1 MREKFI
7 YGIQQIGVGV
17 DNAPKLFEWYATKL
31 GADVKIFDDNNTATH
46 MAPYMG
52 GEAHDKRAILAMNL
66 QGGSGYEI
74 WQFEDRTPQPPKQP
88 ILLGDTG
95 IFSIKVKTRNAYK
108 ALADIKAKGVKPYSE
123 MVVSPNGTKSFY
135 VKDPCGNLV
144 QIQEYNN
151 WYGTGQNMGGV
162 CGCTIGVTDIE
173 AAKKLYINVLGY
185 NAIVYDKSGNF
196 EDYKP
201 LPGGEEIFRR
211 IVLQK
216 QEKIGGF
223 SKLFGS
229 SQLELVQVKSRTP
242 NKIFADR
249 YWGDIGFIH
258 LCFDVRNMDAV
269 VRDCEK
275 AGFPFSVLVAEEFDM
290 GDANGKWGYLEDPD
304 GTLIEFVEALKIPLV
319 KKIGWSINMKKRDPR
334 KPLPNWLIRAMSFNR
349 VKFKD
354 TAS

>member
-1 MREKFI
+1 MTEKFI

-17 DNAPKLFEWYATKL
+17 DDAAKVFEWYATKL
-31 GADVKIFDDNNTATH
+31 GADVKVFDDNNTATH

-52 GEAHDKRAILAMNL
+52 GEAHDKRAILAMNM

-74 WQFEDRTPQPPKQP
+74 WQFEDRVPQPPKDP

-108 ALADIKAKGVKPYSE
+108 ALADIKAKGVVPMSE

-135 VKDPCGNLV
+135 VKDPCGNIV
-144 QIQEYNN
+144 QVQEYNN
-151 WYGTGQNMGGV
+151 WYGTGKNMGGV

-173 AAKKLYINVLGY
+173 AAKQLYVKVLGY
-185 NAIVYDKSGNF
+185 NAVVYDKTGPF
-196 EDYKP
+196 EDYAP
-201 LPGGEEIFRR
+201 LAGGDETFRR

-216 QEKIGGF
+216 QEKRGGF

-229 SQLELVQVKSRTP
+229 SQLELVQVTSRTP
-242 NKIFADR
+242 KKIFADR

-269 VRDCEK
+269 VRDCK
-275 AGFPFSVLVAEEFDM
+275 AAGFPFSVLVAEEFDM

-334 KPLPNWLIRAMSFNR
+334 KPLPNWLIKAMSFNR
-349 VKFKD
+349 VKFKEE
-354 TAS
+354 A